1 MQHQDK
7 NPDKNQH
14 RNPKP
19 SARDNGGTS
28 DDSGAAAK
36 TPSTDMQTEDAG
48 TPESGNSGRG
58 SAVES
63 AMKQTSKTPA
73 ERGDS

>member
-19 SARDNGGTS
+19 AARDNGGTP
-28 DDSGAAAK
+28 DTNGSGAK
-36 TPSTDMQTEDAG
+36 TPSTDMQPEDAG
-48 TPESGNSGRG
+48 TPESGNTDRG
-58 SAVES
+58 SAAES